1 MAAPIAQASYC
12 VCESSMRGKARLL
25 PTGVIEQRD
34 RRDDLA
40 RQHREDA
47 VHLNNYLPCERKA
60 AYKERILGEEGSLI
74 SGTDLSPYQP
84 SRLPTRGR
92 STLNCPRH
100 GVLKTCNKA
109 FATEGVLTEC

>member
-1 MAAPIAQASYC
+1 
-12 VCESSMRGKARLL
+12 MRAKGPAL
-25 PTGVIEQRD
+25 PAGIIEQID

-40 RQHREDA
+40 RQHRKDA
-47 VHLNNYLPCERKA
+47 VHLDPICRVNGRQLTKSAFGAGKDR
-60 AYKERILGEEGSLI
+60 SI